1 MDQLMIR
8 VSQHPLISLLT
19 LGTVL
24 GVIWLEFAQASEN
37 VMVGGSTVGIAH
49 TLIGVISVK
58 AFAFIEGAD
67 AGAMS
72 LFGGVF
78 FMPLT
83 YILGA
88 KLFKR
93 PLGEVADVFTP
104 VMVVTLMCARINCI
118 LSGCCMGLP
127 IPGVNGVPVSHER
140 G

>member
-1 MDQLMIR
+1 ML
-8 VSQHPLISLLT
+8 S
-19 LGTVL
+19 
-24 GVIWLEFAQASEN
+24 VIWLELLRKRLRTSWWAA
-37 VMVGGSTVGIAH
+37 VLLGIAH
-49 TLIGVISVK
+49 TLIGVLSVK
-58 AFAFIEGAD
+58 AFAVIEGAD

-104 VMVVTLMCARINCI
+104 VM
-118 LSGCCMGLP
+118 GCDAYVRPDQLYSCPDAVWGRR
-127 IPGVNGVPVSHER
+127 SRE
-140 G
+140 